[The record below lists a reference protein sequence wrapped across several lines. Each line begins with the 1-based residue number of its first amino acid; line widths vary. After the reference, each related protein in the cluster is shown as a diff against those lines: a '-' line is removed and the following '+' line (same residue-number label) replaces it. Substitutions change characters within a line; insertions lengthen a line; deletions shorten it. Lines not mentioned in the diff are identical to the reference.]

1 MKDEYFHTSYFI
13 LHNLPRRHGDTERK
27 QKEKKMFSDFSKW
40 RVHHLKK
47 SLNTSPG
54 VIPGERGDGT
64 TNNTSPS
71 GGFLLHETVAFI
83 LATVFPWTK

>member
-1 MKDEYFHTSYFI
+1 
-13 LHNLPRRHGDTERK
+13 
-27 QKEKKMFSDFSKW
+27 MFSDFSKW

-64 TNNTSPS
+64 TNNTSPPS
-71 GGFLLHETVAFI
+71 GWFLLHETAAFI
-83 LATVFPWTK
+83 LATVFTLSAAEGFPWTK